1 MRSEVT
7 KERLMGILHADKEEM
22 NEVTRE
28 ACIAEFS
35 ALRASISKRRGCCDG
50 DQKRALFFRSE
61 RHLSCKPCKKFHHRQ
76 VRGRSRG

>member
-35 ALRASISKRRGCCDG
+35 RVAVEYFETEGEVAMEIR
-50 DQKRALFFRSE
+50 
-61 RHLSCKPCKKFHHRQ
+61 
-76 VRGRSRG
+76 RGRSSSEVSITFRANRVKNFTIVK

>member
-35 ALRASISKRRGCCDG
+35 RVAGEYFETEG
-50 DQKRALFFRSE
+50 DVAMEIR
-61 RHLSCKPCKKFHHRQ
+61 
-76 VRGRSRG
+76 RGRSSSEVSIIFRANRVKNFTIVK

>member
-7 KERLMGILHADKEEM
+7 KERLMGILHSDKEEM

-35 ALRASISKRRGCCDG
+35 RVAGEYFETEG
-50 DQKRALFFRSE
+50 DVAMEIR
-61 RHLSCKPCKKFHHRQ
+61 
-76 VRGRSRG
+76 RGRSSSEVSITFRANRVKNFTIVK